1 MATRIRSANFSTD
14 ADDYI
19 KLTAE
24 GLGNFA
30 KTNFPTTASGA
41 TAAGAD
47 AIAIGRD
54 ANAGHTNSV
63 ALGYGAVTNAN
74 HQVRLGGTTIQS
86 IRVGNINYDPSDSQD
101 LATKGYVDSQIS
113 ATIDSSYISARAS
126 SFDSGNA
133 TGLIDSAYI
142 QARQVDLQRDS
153 AYVKTVQYGDDERL
167 KFGASS
173 DLQLYHS
180 GSHSFVRDQGTGH
193 FYITTNGDFIHLGN
207 GSTLQSGRFSPSGS
221 VELAYNGSKKL
232 ETTSTGITVTST
244 DSSSSAGPELVLYKN
259 SASPADGDYLG
270 QIKFTGKHDGGGDEI
285 YAKVTGKISDASSG
299 TEDGLIETAIKG
311 NGSFTIV
318 SRQKSNELQLL
329 NGVGL
334 SVDGSLTL
342 GGETVD
348 SAWVNAR
355 SSAGIDS
362 AATLNI
368 VDSSYI
374 GTVVT
379 TTRLPGKTISDLRV
393 NPANL
398 ARSHTVD
405 STDNALLVGP
415 YNVDSGVT
423 LTINGTLMVV

>member
-24 GLGNFA
+24 GLGEFA
-30 KTNFPTTASGA
+30 KTNFPTTATGA

-86 IRVGNINYDPSDSQD
+86 IRVGNINYSPSDSQD
-101 LATKGYVDSQIS
+101 LATKGYVDTTIRDSGFVTGI
-113 ATIDSSYISARAS
+113 IDSAYINARAS

-142 QARQVDLQRDS
+142 QARQDFSYSSLTSAPNVLDSANVVSLITANDQQRDSSFVTAIIDSAYINARASSFDSDNATGLIDS
-153 AYVKTVQYGDDERL
+153 AYV
-167 KFGASS
+167 
-173 DLQLYHS
+173 
-180 GSHSFVRDQGTGH
+180 
-193 FYITTNGDFIHLGN
+193 
-207 GSTLQSGRFSPSGS
+207 
-221 VELAYNGSKKL
+221 
-232 ETTSTGITVTST
+232 
-244 DSSSSAGPELVLYKN
+244 SARAG
-259 SASPADGDYLG
+259 
-270 QIKFTGKHDGGGDEI
+270 
-285 YAKVTGKISDASSG
+285 
-299 TEDGLIETAIKG
+299 
-311 NGSFTIV
+311 
-318 SRQKSNELQLL
+318 
-329 NGVGL
+329 
-334 SVDGSLTL
+334 
-342 GGETVD
+342 
-348 SAWVNAR
+348 
-355 SSAGIDS
+355 GIDS